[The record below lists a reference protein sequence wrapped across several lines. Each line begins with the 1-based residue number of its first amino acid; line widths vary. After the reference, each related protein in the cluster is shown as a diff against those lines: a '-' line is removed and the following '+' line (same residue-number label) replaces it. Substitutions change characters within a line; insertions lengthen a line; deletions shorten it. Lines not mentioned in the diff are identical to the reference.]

1 MTMFLDETTGMDD
14 PNADFPTYDDD
25 VNALLDSFINGGGYS
40 AIESSAGFYPYGG
53 SDRDVGAADGMRA
66 GDGGAMMGDEPGMLG
81 TLLGGARSAVNWIGQ
96 NPEIAKLGGLAV
108 GGIISG
114 KNARDAQRA
123 AAARDDKSW
132 ERQRQAE
139 AEDRQRMND
148 SIKGLDPIFKG
159 KGPMPA
165 LRNRDGSEIIKK
177 GRYQ

>member
-1 MTMFLDETTGMDD
+1 MFLDETTGMDD

-40 AIESSAGFYPYGG
+40 AIEQSYDWSKY
-53 SDRDVGAADGMRA
+53 DVNAASQSRLARQEGVGEDSEG
-66 GDGGAMMGDEPGMLG
+66 GMLS
-81 TLLGGARSAVNWIGQ
+81 TLLGGAKSAVNWIGQ
-96 NPEIAKLGGLAV
+96 NPEIAKLGSMAIGGAV
-108 GGIISG
+108 AG

-159 KGPMPA
+159 KGQMPA